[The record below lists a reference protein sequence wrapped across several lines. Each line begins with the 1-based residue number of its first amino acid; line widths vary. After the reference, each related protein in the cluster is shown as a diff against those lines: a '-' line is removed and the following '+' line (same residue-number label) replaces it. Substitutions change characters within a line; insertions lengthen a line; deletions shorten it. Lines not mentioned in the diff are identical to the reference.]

1 MKKTFDV
8 RDEIFLLS
16 FGELRLNRRNET
28 KKFNIVSIAAG
39 YELRHLLPDRSPS
52 CES

>member
-16 FGELRLNRRNET
+16 FDELRLGTRR
-28 KKFNIVSIAAG
+28 KVFYVVSIVAG
-39 YELRHLLPDRSPS
+39 YELRHLLPDRSAS